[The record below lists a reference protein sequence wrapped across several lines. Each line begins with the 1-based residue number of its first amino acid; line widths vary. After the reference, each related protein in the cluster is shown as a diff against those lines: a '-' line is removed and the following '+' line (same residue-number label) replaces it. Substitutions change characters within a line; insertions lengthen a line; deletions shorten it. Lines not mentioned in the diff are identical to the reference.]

1 MLSYKI
7 QHQHEI
13 EIEHHAPPLS
23 PNLINLINNS
33 KLILIEIMLLLF
45 RLFKYAMYVQSL
57 QSDILD
63 MICRNQNLVS
73 MMG

>member
-1 MLSYKI
+1 
-7 QHQHEI
+7 
-13 EIEHHAPPLS
+13 
-23 PNLINLINNS
+23 
-33 KLILIEIMLLLF
+33 MLLLF
-45 RLFKYAMYVQSL
+45 RLFKYTMYVQSL